1 MAEPEKQQFGDGRDN
16 YAGAA
21 RQLSDALQQAGQ
33 TGARQAVSNGAAA
46 LVQSGIK
53 SGKAV
58 SEIAAGTAAGGPWGA
73 ILSAA
78 WSLRHTLFKI
88 LACLCVL
95 LLIFVI
101 LIVSI
106 PSVVLNGVFGLNG
119 SIVDMDNPM
128 SMMQSYE
135 EMSAEVSAA
144 VDRGYQ
150 VALERVDQLIQDG
163 GYDYELSIES
173 LIDEAKSASGFNAAY
188 VLAAYSASMLQ
199 QGTSADDMTAKLDA
213 VAEQMFPISSE
224 EKEKERV
231 IPLTYTTYR
240 EVTMAFP
247 NGTLILMVSL
257 YHCSVDSS
265 IAGKRLGPDA
275 LFNFIFDQFQSNL
288 GLNGVEA
295 AVPVRRDVLFYEL
308 RDLFGQRDNFINM
321 VHLSAPFKISIAI

>member
-1 MAEPEKQQFGDGRDN
+1 M
-16 YAGAA
+16 
-21 RQLSDALQQAGQ
+21 
-33 TGARQAVSNGAAA
+33 
-46 LVQSGIK
+46 
-53 SGKAV
+53 
-58 SEIAAGTAAGGPWGA
+58 
-73 ILSAA
+73 
-78 WSLRHTLFKI
+78 
-88 LACLCVL
+88 
-95 LLIFVI
+95 
-101 LIVSI
+101 
-106 PSVVLNGVFGLNG
+106 LNGVFGLNG

-240 EVTMAFP
+240 KLP
-247 NGTLILMVSL
+247 LLWYMVKPL
-257 YHCSVDSS
+257 SVS
-265 IAGKRLGPDA
+265 
-275 LFNFIFDQFQSNL
+275 
-288 GLNGVEA
+288 
-295 AVPVRRDVLFYEL
+295 
-308 RDLFGQRDNFINM
+308 
-321 VHLSAPFKISIAI
+321 

>member
-1 MAEPEKQQFGDGRDN
+1 MISSHHAGNDKYIQGGPSVTFRWPVLFFRRITDGRTGKTAIRDGRDN

-33 TGARQAVSNGAAA
+33 TGTRQAVSNGAAA

-135 EMSAEVSAA
+135 EMSA
-144 VDRGYQ
+144 
-150 VALERVDQLIQDG
+150 
-163 GYDYELSIES
+163 
-173 LIDEAKSASGFNAAY
+173 
-188 VLAAYSASMLQ
+188 
-199 QGTSADDMTAKLDA
+199 
-213 VAEQMFPISSE
+213 
-224 EKEKERV
+224 
-231 IPLTYTTYR
+231 
-240 EVTMAFP
+240 
-247 NGTLILMVSL
+247 
-257 YHCSVDSS
+257 
-265 IAGKRLGPDA
+265 
-275 LFNFIFDQFQSNL
+275 
-288 GLNGVEA
+288 
-295 AVPVRRDVLFYEL
+295 
-308 RDLFGQRDNFINM
+308 
-321 VHLSAPFKISIAI
+321 